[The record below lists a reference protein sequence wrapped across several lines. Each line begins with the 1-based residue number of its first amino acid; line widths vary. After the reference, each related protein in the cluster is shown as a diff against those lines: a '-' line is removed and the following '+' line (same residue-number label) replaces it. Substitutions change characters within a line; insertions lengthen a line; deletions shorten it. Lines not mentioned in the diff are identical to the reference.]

1 MHPFCLITLTKT
13 HPYNIKYT
21 TTSKTKIYPIIK
33 KSPWKAFWLSQGN
46 YIFSFFLGHPVCQM
60 SKNHLWVTTCQY
72 PNYRK
77 EKTFLIW
84 SHPLIF
90 LNLAF
95 IQILPICRLEIYSE
109 FGLKPNFCFLWP
121 CRMNEIKLHL
131 NIITYN
137 LLLCI
142 KILVEA

>member
-1 MHPFCLITLTKT
+1 MPVVSPTKSFNFNSNNLRSIFFLPLSVKSKETIYSTGCHKKIEKSNQLVWHKNKVELLFLVHPFCLITLTKT

-77 EKTFLIW
+77 EKEGHF
-84 SHPLIF
+84 
-90 LNLAF
+90 
-95 IQILPICRLEIYSE
+95 
-109 FGLKPNFCFLWP
+109 
-121 CRMNEIKLHL
+121 
-131 NIITYN
+131 
-137 LLLCI
+137 
-142 KILVEA
+142 